1 MCCLLLR
8 AERSLLPLPPP
19 RAALPSSSPRFTLFQ
34 EKASSSWQNGGRASF
49 TSKESRGKKQQVKLA
64 AGTEERVIEGV
75 DVSPEVKQG
84 SSLPL
89 LPPQLFPPRWTHLQ
103 VDALPFRGHPAA
115 PGSLPCRRHEE
126 RGTLHSRRLSP
137 CWTRPLSCWNR
148 PTIHQP
154 RPAARLGISW
164 GLREGAAANAALS
177 RQRVEQAF
185 LLDFPWQS
193 CSWRVRATSRSP
205 AEPHELTWAGTQGCS
220 QCTKRFL
227 AWAVWLQPRSPAR
240 PAHQH
245 AAESADE
252 KPTGKE
258 IRYRK
263 LCLLAAATAKILLR
277 LRWNFHFG
285 LFIVASSHFSP

>member
-8 AERSLLPLPPP
+8 AEHSLLLPLPP
-19 RAALPSSSPRFTLFQ
+19 RAALLSNSPLLTLFQ
-34 EKASSSWQNGGRASF
+34 EKTPSSWQSRGRASF
-49 TSKESRGKKQQVKLA
+49 TSRESRGKKQQVKLA

-75 DVSPEVKQG
+75 NVSPEAG
-84 SSLPL
+84 IF
-89 LPPQLFPPRWTHLQ
+89 PPVSPSPAISPRWTHLQ

-126 RGTLHSRRLSP
+126 RCTLRSRRLSP

-148 PTIHQP
+148 PTIHQL
-154 RPAARLGISW
+154 RPAARLGIGW
-164 GLREGAAANAALS
+164 GLREGVAANAALS

-185 LLDFPWQS
+185 FLDFPWQS
-193 CSWRVRATSRSP
+193 CSWRVCVTSQSP
-205 AEPHELTWAGTQGCS
+205 AEPHELAWAGMQVCS

-227 AWAVWLQPRSPAR
+227 AWAVWLQTWSPAR

-245 AAESADE
+245 TAESADE
-252 KPTGKE
+252 KLTGKE
-258 IRYRK
+258 LRSRK

-277 LRWNFHFG
+277 LR
-285 LFIVASSHFSP
+285 